1 MPNSDMS
8 WREEVRV
15 LVFALCRQD
24 RVEFS
29 TSFPNSLLCRAQQ
42 ATWKGG
48 DQIPAAKKYEMRS
61 SKAGGPTATFAM
73 LIAQSYL
80 HQHLQ

>member
-24 RVEFS
+24 RVGVS
-29 TSFPNSLLCRAQQ
+29 MSFPNSQHCVAQQ
-42 ATWKGG
+42 ATWKSEG
-48 DQIPAAKKYEMRS
+48 QIPSAKKYEMRS
-61 SKAGGPTATFAM
+61 SKAGGPTAPFAM

-80 HQHLQ
+80 HQNLR